1 MATNDPKSGKNK
13 SLFRNQS
20 PTARWK
26 QLEDWS
32 DEKKFYHCLGHTL
45 IQIQKKDELFQRG
58 DLIVE
63 NERYCLIHILP
74 INIVNNSHQ
83 KYVYINY
90 QSIRT

>member
-32 DEKKFYHCLGHTL
+32 DEKKFLTSSEL
-45 IQIQKKDELFQRG
+45 EQIQKFIKSSSYLVDNAVTP
-58 DLIVE
+58 D
-63 NERYCLIHILP
+63 
-74 INIVNNSHQ
+74 
-83 KYVYINY
+83 YINLKLNNKRNK
-90 QSIRT
+90 IRQHR